1 MVGDRLAGMLISP
14 LASALRRVACALLA
28 LAGLSACAAGPAPG
42 GAPAAD
48 SAALPATVVA
58 ALQRARLPP
67 QALAAMV
74 LPVDGRAAPRLAY
87 QADQALNPA
96 SVMKLVT
103 TYAALDLLGPAFTWD
118 TPVYLD
124 ARPEGGSLRGNVH
137 IQGQGD
143 PKLVVER
150 LWLLMRRLRA
160 LGIDVIEGDI
170 VLDRS
175 AFVLPAHDAAAFDG
189 EPWRPYNAAP
199 DALLLNYK
207 AVAMGFTPDV
217 AAGVAH
223 VRYEPPLAQVQ
234 LAPSVPLAPAGT
246 ACGDWRTGLHAD
258 LAHAER
264 IGFQGAYPAA
274 CGAREWS
281 VAPADPRGY
290 AARAVEG
297 MWRELGGQ
305 LKGRV
310 RDGQVPAG
318 LQPAFSNPSPALAEV
333 VRDINKYSNN
343 VMTQQLLLTLGLQK
357 AGQGSFEAARGVIAQ
372 WWRERVGA
380 TDQPALDNGSGLSRE
395 ARLSPR
401 ALGRMLQQAWASP
414 VMPEFV
420 ASLPI
425 AGVDG
430 TLRRR
435 PALAA
440 GAAHLKTG
448 SLRDVTAVAGY
459 VHAASGRRYVLVAM
473 VNHPNAAAARPAL
486 DALLAW
492 CAEDS

>member
-1 MVGDRLAGMLISP
+1 MWTHTLVKAG
-14 LASALRRVACALLA
+14 RRAGAALLA
-28 LAGLSACAAGPAPG
+28 LIGLSACAAGPAP
-42 GAPAAD
+42 AQ
-48 SAALPATVVA
+48 ALPATVQA
-58 ALQRARLPP
+58 ALQRARLPA
-67 QALAAMV
+67 QALAAV
-74 LPVDGRAAPRLAY
+74 VVPVDAGAAPRLVHR
-87 QADQALNPA
+87 ADQALNPA

-124 ARPEGGSLRGNVH
+124 AAPVAGRLRGNVYLR
-137 IQGQGD
+137 GQGD

-160 LGIDVIEGDI
+160 LGIDAIEGDI

-175 AFVLPAHDAAAFDG
+175 AFVLPEHDAAEFDG

-207 AVAMGFTPDV
+207 SLAMGFTPDA

-223 VRYEPPLAQVQ
+223 VRYEPPLARVQ

-246 ACGDWRTGLHAD
+246 ACGDWRAGLQAQ
-258 LAHAER
+258 LESAAR
-264 IGFQGAYPAA
+264 IAFQGFYPAS
-274 CGAREWS
+274 CGTREWA
-281 VAPADPRGY
+281 VAPADPRGF

-297 MWRELGGQ
+297 MWRDLGGQ
-305 LKGRV
+305 LSGRV

-318 LQPAFSNPSPALAEV
+318 LQPAFGNPSPPLAEV

-343 VMTQQLLLTLGLQK
+343 VMTQQLLLTLGLQRG
-357 AGQGSFEAARGVIAQ
+357 GQGSFEAARAVLAQ
-372 WWRERVGA
+372 WWRERMGA
-380 TDQPALDNGSGLSRE
+380 APAPVVDNGAGLSRD
-395 ARLSPR
+395 ARLSPL
-401 ALGRMLQQAWASP
+401 ALAGLLQLAWAAP

-420 ASLPI
+420 SSLPLV
-425 AGVDG
+425 GVDG

-435 PALAA
+435 PALAT
-440 GAAHLKTG
+440 GGAHLKSG
-448 SLRDVTAVAGY
+448 SLRDVTALAGY
-459 VHAASGRRYVLVAM
+459 VLAASGRRYVLVAM
-473 VNHPNAAAARPAL
+473 VNHPDAGAARPAL

-492 CAEDS
+492 AIQDAP

>member
-1 MVGDRLAGMLISP
+1 MLSSSF
-14 LASALRRVACALLA
+14 AQVWRRLRRAACALLA
-28 LAGLSACAAGPAPG
+28 GAGLSACAAGP
-42 GAPAAD
+42 
-48 SAALPATVVA
+48 SALPATVEA
-58 ALQRARLPP
+58 ALQRARLPRE
-67 QALAAMV
+67 ALSAV
-74 LPVDGRAAPRLAY
+74 VVEVDGRASPRLAY
-87 QADQALNPA
+87 QAEQALNPA

-124 ARPEGGSLRGNVH
+124 AMPQGGSLRGNVY

-160 LGIDVIEGDI
+160 LGIAQIEGDI

-175 AFVLPAHDAAAFDG
+175 AFELPAHDAAQFDG

-207 AVAMGFTPDV
+207 AVAMGFMPDA
-217 AAGVAH
+217 AAGVAR
-223 VRYEPPLAQVQ
+223 VRYEPPLAQVE
-234 LAPSVPLAPAGT
+234 LAPSVPLAPPGT
-246 ACGDWRTGLHAD
+246 ACGDWRTGLGAELAD
-258 LAHAER
+258 AAR
-264 IGFQGAYPAA
+264 IGFQGVYPAS

-305 LKGRV
+305 LTGQV

-318 LQPAFSNPSPALAEV
+318 LQPVFSNPSPALAEV
-333 VRDINKYSNN
+333 VRDINKHSNN
-343 VMTQQLLLTLGLQK
+343 VMTQQLLLTLGLHK
-357 AGQGSFEAARGVIAQ
+357 AGRGSFDGGRAVLAQ

-380 TDQPALDNGSGLSRE
+380 VQAPVVDNGAGLSRA
-395 ARLSPR
+395 ARLSPW
-401 ALGRMLQQAWASP
+401 ALARMLQQAWASP

-420 ASLPI
+420 ASLPVP
-425 AGVDG
+425 GVDG

-435 PALAA
+435 PALAM

-448 SLRDVTAVAGY
+448 SLRDVAALAGY
-459 VHAASGRRYVLVAM
+459 VHAVSGRRYVLVAI
-473 VNHPNAAAARPAL
+473 VNHPHAGAARPVM
-486 DALLAW
+486 DALVDWTLD
-492 CAEDS
+492 ER

>member
-14 LASALRRVACALLA
+14 LASARRRVAGALLV
-28 LAGLSACAAGPAPG
+28 LTSLTACAAGPGARL
-42 GAPAAD
+42 APATDA
-48 SAALPATVVA
+48 AALPPAVIA
-58 ALQRARLPP
+58 ALQRARLP
-67 QALAAMV
+67 QDALAAV
-74 LPVDGRAAPRLAY
+74 VVPVEGRAAPRLMH

-124 ARPEGGSLRGNVH
+124 TTPVAGRLRGNVY
-137 IQGQGD
+137 IQGRGD

-160 LGIDVIEGDI
+160 LGIDAIDGDI

-175 AFVLPAHDAAAFDG
+175 AFALPAHDAADFDG

-207 AVAMGFTPDV
+207 AVAMGFTPDT

-223 VRYEPPLAQVQ
+223 VRYEPPLARLQ
-234 LAPSVPLAPAGT
+234 LPTSVPLAPAGT
-246 ACGDWRTGLHAD
+246 ACGDWRMGLQAE
-258 LAHAER
+258 LTHAER
-264 IGFQGAYPAA
+264 IAFQGAYPAA

-281 VAPADPRGY
+281 VAPSDPSGY

-297 MWRELGGQ
+297 MWRELGGR
-305 LKGRV
+305 LAGRV

-318 LQPAFSNPSPALAEV
+318 LQPAYSNPSPPLAEV
-333 VRDINKYSNN
+333 VRDINKHSNN

-357 AGQGSFEAARGVIAQ
+357 AGQGSFDAARGVLAQ
-372 WWRERVGA
+372 WWQERLGP
-380 TDQPALDNGSGLSRE
+380 TDQPVVDNGAGLSRA

-401 ALGRMLQQAWASP
+401 ALARMLQQAWASP

-425 AGVDG
+425 VGVDG

-435 PALAA
+435 PALVS
-440 GAAHLKTG
+440 GAAHLKSG
-448 SLRDVTAVAGY
+448 SLRDVTALAGY
-459 VHAASGRRYVLVAM
+459 VLAASGQRYVLVAM
-473 VNHPNAAAARPAL
+473 VNHPNAGAARPAL
-486 DALLAW
+486 DALSAW
-492 CAEDS
+492 SAAD